1 VRTSP
6 ILEVENLTVE
16 ITSGRHRMRP
26 VEDVSFAVAEGEA
39 LGIVG
44 ESGCG
49 KSTLLLAVLGV
60 LPPEAAVVAGSI
72 VVDGRDLL
80 RLSDRERRQVRGAVV
95 GMVFQ
100 DPGSV
105 LNPVA
110 RVGRQIV
117 DGAAQHL
124 GLDRRE
130 AKALAR
136 QMLVEVGVPDPDRRV
151 DAYPHELS
159 GGLRQRVMIAMALAS
174 KPSILLCDEPT
185 TALDVT
191 IQNQVLNVISR
202 AQRSERLALV
212 YVTHDL
218 AVVRQTCDHVAV
230 MYAARMIETGT
241 CDDVLRSPRHPYTR
255 ALLAAVP
262 DLDVDDRVLDPIAG
276 APPDLWA
283 ALDGC
288 RFRPRCGIRRSECA
302 SGTFPLLGDRSHR
315 SACRPIEDGAEGVPV
330 ALSATARGAGHG

>member
-1 VRTSP
+1 MAANV
-6 ILEVENLTVE
+6 LEVENLTVE

-26 VEDVSFAVAEGEA
+26 VEDVSFSLAQGDA

-60 LPPEAAVVAGSI
+60 LPPEAKVVSGS
-72 VVDGRDLL
+72 VVINGRDVATM
-80 RLSDRERRQVRGAVV
+80 SAGERRRQRGAVV

-100 DPGSV
+100 DPGSA
-105 LNPVA
+105 LNPVT
-110 RVGRQIV
+110 RIGHQIA

-124 GLDRRE
+124 GLSRSE
-130 AKALAR
+130 TKALAR
-136 QMLVEVGVPDPDRRV
+136 KMLVDVGVPDPDRRLR
-151 DAYPHELS
+151 AYPHELS

-174 KPSILLCDEPT
+174 KPSVLLCDEPT

-191 IQNQVLNVISR
+191 IQNQVLRLISK
-202 AQRSERLALV
+202 AQRTEELALV

-230 MYAARMIETGT
+230 MYAAHMIETGT
-241 CDDVLRSPRHPYTR
+241 CDEVLRAPRHPYTK

-262 DLDVDDRVLDPIAG
+262 DLDRDDRILNPIAG
-276 APPDLWA
+276 SPPDLWGT
-283 ALDGC
+283 LDGC
-288 RFRPRCGIRRSECA
+288 RFRPRCVVRQVECA
-302 SGTFPLLGDRSHR
+302 SGEFPLLGQAPHR
-315 SACRPIEDGAEGVPV
+315 SACRPLEEGR
-330 ALSATARGAGHG
+330 LSPPASTNGNHA

>member
-1 VRTSP
+1 VSP
-6 ILEVENLTVE
+6 VLEVDNLTVE

-26 VEDVSFAVAEGEA
+26 VEDVSFALSQGDA

-49 KSTLLLAVLGV
+49 KSTLLLAILGV
-60 LPPEAAVVAGSI
+60 LPPEAKVVAGSI
-72 VVDGRDLL
+72 VIAGHDVATMTVG
-80 RLSDRERRQVRGAVV
+80 ERRRQRGAVV

-100 DPGSV
+100 DPGSA
-105 LNPVA
+105 LNPVT
-110 RVGRQIV
+110 RIGRQIT
-117 DGAAQHL
+117 DGAARHL
-124 GLDRRE
+124 QLNRSE
-130 AKALAR
+130 AKSLAR
-136 QMLVEVGVPDPDRRV
+136 QMLVDVGVPDPDRRLR
-151 DAYPHELS
+151 AYPHELS

-174 KPSILLCDEPT
+174 RPSVLLCDEPT

-191 IQNQVLNVISR
+191 IQNQVLGLISK
-202 AQRSERLALV
+202 AQRTEELALV

-241 CDDVLRSPRHPYTR
+241 CDEVLRWPRHPYTK

-262 DLDVDDRVLDPIAG
+262 DLDRDDRVLDPIAG
-276 APPDLWA
+276 APPDLWG

-288 RFRPRCGIRRSECA
+288 RFRPRCGVRQPECA
-302 SGTFPLLGDRSHR
+302 SGIFPLLGDGPHR
-315 SACRPIEDGAEGVPV
+315 SACRPLEEGQATVGLSPSSV
-330 ALSATARGAGHG
+330 AQNGKHG

>member
-1 VRTSP
+1 MTAN

-26 VEDVSFAVAEGEA
+26 VEDVSFALGQGEA

-60 LPPEAAVVAGSI
+60 LPAEAKVVAGSI
-72 VVDGRDLL
+72 VIAGRDVAQ
-80 RLSDRERRQVRGAVV
+80 LSNRERRQLRGAVV
-95 GMVFQ
+95 GMIFQ
-100 DPGSV
+100 DPASA

-110 RVGRQIV
+110 RIGRQIV

-124 GLDRRE
+124 KLDRDQ

-136 QMLVEVGVPDPDRRV
+136 QLLVEVGVPDPDRRLR
-151 DAYPHELS
+151 AYPHELS
-159 GGLRQRVMIAMALAS
+159 GGLRQRVMIATALAS
-174 KPSILLCDEPT
+174 KPSVLLCDEPT

-191 IQNQVLNVISR
+191 IQNQVLNLIAR
-202 AQRSERLALV
+202 AQRTEHLALV

-218 AVVRQTCDHVAV
+218 AVVRQTCDHLAV

-241 CDDVLRSPRHPYTR
+241 CDDVLRSPRHPYTK

-262 DLDVDDRVLDPIAG
+262 DLESDDRILDPIAG
-276 APPDLWA
+276 SPPDLWGP
-283 ALDGC
+283 LDGC
-288 RFRPRCGIRRSECA
+288 RFRPRCEMRRSDCA
-302 SGTFPLLGDRSHR
+302 TGSFPILGTGPHR
-315 SACRPIEDGAEGVPV
+315 SACKPTEDRLTAVPI
-330 ALSATARGAGHG
+330 ALSSPSENGNHG